1 MAFKVTESELGISTM
16 SDAQSDFG
24 SACSES
30 EPFALQ
36 VLGDS
41 MEPEFPDEC
50 IITIEPSDKCQHG
63 MHIMCM
69 VEDTRWFRQY
79 LNDEQG
85 ERLVALNDLY
95 PEIPLA
101 ELDWKVEGIIVQRT
115 LLRRQTDSGRR
126 ESKHYKYA

>member
-1 MAFKVTESELGISTM
+1 MA
-16 SDAQSDFG
+16 DDDFSAG

-41 MEPEFPDEC
+41 MEPEFPDGC
-50 IITIEPSDKCQHG
+50 IVTIEPSKQCQSG
-63 MHIMCM
+63 MYIMCL

-79 LNDEQG
+79 LKDEKG

-95 PEIPLA
+95 PEIPL
-101 ELDWKVEGIIVQRT
+101 EGLEWKVEGVIMQRV
-115 LLRRQTDSGRR
+115 LRRKQSPTGRR
-126 ESKHYKYA
+126 ESKHYSYG